1 MLVIEKAHLNGI
13 GKYGFYRMGNVQSAQ
28 YMLEKLAELDCNKD
42 RDDKEVYRIGDL
54 AREFNVSLRTLRF
67 YEDRGLI
74 SPERS
79 GSTRLYSVDDRRRLK
94 IILLIKNVG
103 FSLIDIQE
111 FLNLYDAGD
120 GDSNSNVIVA
130 KFSEQ
135 LEKLKIQRAEIDQ
148 SIDDIRNAI
157 SHIEQIA

>member
-1 MLVIEKAHLNGI
+1 
-13 GKYGFYRMGNVQSAQ
+13 MGNVQSAQ

-120 GDSNSNVIVA
+120 GDSNSDVIVS

>member
-1 MLVIEKAHLNGI
+1 
-13 GKYGFYRMGNVQSAQ
+13 MGNVQSAQ
-28 YMLEKLAELDCNKD
+28 YMLEKLAELDCNRD

-54 AREFNVSLRTLRF
+54 AREFDVSLRTLRF

-103 FSLIDIQE
+103 FKLIDIQE
-111 FLNLYDAGD
+111 FLTLYDAGD
-120 GDSNSNVIVA
+120 GDSNSNFIVA

-157 SHIEQIA
+157 SHIEQIG

>member
-1 MLVIEKAHLNGI
+1 
-13 GKYGFYRMGNVQSAQ
+13 MGNVQSAQ

-42 RDDKEVYRIGDL
+42 KDDKEVYRIGDL

-79 GSTRLYSVDDRRRLK
+79 GSTRLYSVGDRRRLK

-120 GDSNSNVIVA
+120 GDSNSDVIVS